1 MGDDCRMN
9 PFSLSLQLG
18 IKRGLDIFVSLGLLI
33 VLSPILLVIAIA
45 VRVTSGSP
53 ILYRWRV
60 VGQCGRPFIGYKFRT
75 MVTNADQLKRELLNR
90 NQMEGGIVF
99 KLKDDPRVT
108 PIGRMLRKYS
118 LDELPQLWSVLKGD
132 MSIVGP
138 RPPLTTEY
146 EQFEEWQKRKLTVK
160 PGMTSLWQVS
170 GKPKNFNEWLRLD
183 FEYID
188 RWSLWL
194 DFKILVKTAYVVVT
208 GQNH

>member
-1 MGDDCRMN
+1 MN
-9 PFSLSLQLG
+9 SFSRSIQLG
-18 IKRGLDIFVSLGLLI
+18 IKRGFDIFVSLGLLI
-33 VLSPILLVIAIA
+33 LLSPFLLLIAIA
-45 VRVTSGSP
+45 VRATSGSP

-60 VGQCGRPFIGYKFRT
+60 VGQCGCPFVGYKFRT

-108 PIGRMLRKYS
+108 PIGHILRKYS

-146 EQFEEWQKRKLTVK
+146 EQFEDWQKRKLTVK

-183 FEYID
+183 FQYID
-188 RWSLWL
+188 QWSLWL